1 MLIRQ
6 KIIAALAGNK
16 TKITDDII
24 ELNMHAK
31 KTFILLRGWLMD
43 LVMEIIFNPF

>member
-6 KIIAALAGNK
+6 KIVAALAGNK

-24 ELNMHAK
+24 GTEYAC
-31 KTFILLRGWLMD
+31 
-43 LVMEIIFNPF
+43 